1 MKPLDWVDANQRD
14 LVGALERVR
23 LVMTRYMEGSKAS
36 SEIAPA
42 PAEAS
47 NAPFALAALV
57 HVFIFGDLAIFG
69 GIAGASAA
77 YLTGAVVGDQG
88 K

>member
-1 MKPLDWVDANQRD
+1 MTTWKFSDLITDAQGKLD
-14 LVGALERVR
+14 EKRV
-23 LVMTRYMEGSKAS
+23 LGLL
-36 SEIAPA
+36 
-42 PAEAS
+42 
-47 NAPFALAALV
+47 FALAALT
-57 HVFIFGDLAIFG
+57 HVFVFGDLAIFG

>member
-1 MKPLDWVDANQRD
+1 MTKTWKVSDLITDAQGKLD
-14 LVGALERVR
+14 EKRV
-23 LVMTRYMEGSKAS
+23 LGLL
-36 SEIAPA
+36 
-42 PAEAS
+42 
-47 NAPFALAALV
+47 FAIAALV

>member
-1 MKPLDWVDANQRD
+1 MNKTWKVSDLITDAQGKLD
-14 LVGALERVR
+14 EKRV
-23 LVMTRYMEGSKAS
+23 LGLL
-36 SEIAPA
+36 
-42 PAEAS
+42 
-47 NAPFALAALV
+47 FAIAALV
-57 HVFIFGDLAIFG
+57 HVFVFQDLAVFG